1 MGKGI
6 KERQEPPGLG
16 LASGLS
22 PRYLTGAHVL
32 PGGEVCSQ
40 SSSLLTPN
48 SLVAAEVMTVPIWPK
63 RMLRPREGE
72 EPTQGHTAHSGKADG
87 GRGLKPRPEI
97 FP

>member
-1 MGKGI
+1 
-6 KERQEPPGLG
+6 
-16 LASGLS
+16 
-22 PRYLTGAHVL
+22 
-32 PGGEVCSQ
+32 
-40 SSSLLTPN
+40 
-48 SLVAAEVMTVPIWPK
+48 MTVPIWPK